1 MKTAAKMAPD
11 SFRNDP
17 VESLPGS
24 SEFGMSDDPEQ
35 FSEIYKD
42 LAELVGVGNARKIWK
57 VYAGLNITFP
67 QRLYSREYTRAFIAK
82 NYQDKSPRE
91 LAKAT
96 GLSERR
102 VRQIIREIKSETK
115 E

>member
-102 VRQIIREIKSETK
+102 VRQIIREIKSEK
-115 E
+115 PE

>member
-1 MKTAAKMAPD
+1 MKIAEKMTTD

-67 QRLYSREYTRAFIAK
+67 QRLYSREYTRTFIAK